1 MSNTVTLTFKIAQ
14 DGSLKAIGQEAEK
27 TAKQTDAATK
37 SAGNYNKGQK
47 GVAQAG
53 MNSTKAFSKMQGAM
67 GSGGSGLVGAY
78 AGLAANVFAL
88 TAAFGALSRA
98 SRATQLEEGLV
109 VLGQASGLAMRT
121 LSTGLVEATGH
132 AISLEEAMRSVAL
145 ITSAGIDPGSIDRFG
160 KVARGAATAL
170 GRDLN
175 DAMSRLT
182 RGVTKLEPELLDE
195 LGIMVRLDEASKTY
209 ADSIGKSVSDLTN
222 YEKRQAFLNATL
234 EEGERKFGALA
245 EVDVNV
251 FDKLSASLANL
262 LKGGLGGLASMLE
275 PIVRYLASSPGA
287 LIGVLAMFAA
297 TISGAVVGSLSEMAE
312 GAANATNATLDYMTG
327 NMEAAAGL
335 ATSSETVEN
344 FTQVLAEGGD
354 ISGAYTKAINGQ
366 EMSVRSNTGNAKRWN
381 LTQEELNRRLDNS
394 KIIVTELGNATR
406 QYGLE
411 ATQSA
416 SATAIAA
423 FAQGDLIGGL
433 KGTWATL
440 KGVGLTMKLSVLT
453 TTSLKTAFQGLAV
466 SAKAA
471 GVALKTMGAGI
482 MAMLGPL
489 GIAYTV
495 ITLVIDAL
503 KGLYNMFR
511 SDESKNLEA
520 ATTSLSDAQKELAA
534 NIKEVDEAFAG
545 TSIKMSGT
553 IAAYTAMDNVLS
565 QFNDKFKELKESSIA
580 AGDFGAAVKAQQAI
594 IDSSA
599 KLTKAY
605 EAADIAAKLA
615 ATDYFDAEAKSE
627 ILEEFLKKQHK
638 TAKAFTELGVASKSA
653 KDGVTDYLNSKQVK
667 TDVDEVLTG
676 LTQLRESLMQ
686 KTSDTD
692 DTLIIKPELQV
703 DGTLSDVLNEALT
716 GDMAITYGLT
726 KQKAALA
733 ALDKKRKDALKVQIA
748 ALKEM
753 DNVSSGLFGKEKK
766 LHGISQARYN
776 AAVYARHFAVAA
788 YREANTA
795 ATGEE
800 ENIIKAIR
808 AEELRVQ
815 NIQKRIIVQKQTLA
829 TAKTELAVANEASAN
844 TEENL
849 KTRQEKTK
857 ALQQVE
863 AQMALDK
870 QEVLRL
876 EAKRL
881 DALLTGD
888 KDNVEALKQ
897 QVQNT
902 ADLLV
907 ADQNVLLTAA
917 KINTAEEDRLE
928 LAKTLLDKTKEDQMA
943 QRAVLD
949 VSKKAIAAAKEQLD
963 IEQKMAQLQQKIN
976 NRRTGADDTESQRLA
991 IQLDEKV
998 IAKKIAFIAREA
1010 ALKKSQVDME
1020 RKLLIA
1026 KMSHL
1031 KAEIDVLN
1039 QKRKADAK
1047 PIPTADLVSTIKQLD
1062 ENGGFFDQQIQNIT
1076 DNATLLTQELLYQK
1090 ASTNIIAIQAAER
1103 LKSELEI
1110 LDLVKSEAEIRGT
1123 ITAGAIKMLEVTNK
1137 ISQNSN
1143 TDMFG
1148 NPKSIAEAA
1157 KLAREANDL
1166 KVKAAEAAAE
1176 QARISHNLE
1185 MKVLHAKFELLKA
1198 EAEKDGRI
1206 TESEARL
1213 LTAHKGVYDA
1223 QVAASTQNVKA
1234 AQQAAHLARSEAR
1247 LANKQAVGSAAK
1259 EGFASLMNTF
1269 MGKKEKEE
1277 KESEAEK
1284 AKKEAT
1290 EKLAADEANREKT
1303 AKLFSVGVLE
1313 GFDRSSVV
1321 SRTNQLLEEIRDSLN
1336 GESTGSVS
1344 ADQAKKKS
1352 DPNAEASENVDV
1364 PPENIIKT
1372 NLSPAGTEAP
1382 GLIAAGTGSTNED
1395 GFLVKEISDTE
1406 KLKAALEATS
1416 VSMKALG
1423 PDGEGPS
1430 QMFEGMSTM
1439 MTAFE
1444 KGTSK
1449 SDMMAGALAGVGQVM
1464 AGAATM
1470 KINAIDKE
1478 IAAEQKRDGKSKASL
1493 AKIAAME
1500 KKKDAIKKKQFEVNK
1515 KISMAQVVISTAQG
1529 MMKTMG
1535 DGWQMTPLA
1544 LAIGAMGA
1552 AQLAIIAGT
1561 SYQSASAGAGQ
1572 AAAPQKISMGSRNNT
1587 IDLAKANS
1595 ASGEMAY
1602 MRGERGQGTGATD
1615 FKPTGAFSGYKHRNA
1630 GGYIV
1635 GEQGPELFMP
1645 ETPGEIIPAGRV
1657 GGGEPTNVNFNIS
1670 AVDAAGVED
1679 VLVRQKGHIIRM
1691 IREAANE
1698 HGQPFLE
1705 DISDGAYVD

>member
-37 SAGNYNKGQK
+37 STGNLVKGQK

-53 MNSTKAFSKMQGAM
+53 MNSTKAFSKMQNAM

-109 VLGQASGLAMRT
+109 VMGQASGLAMRT

-262 LKGGLGGLASMLE
+262 LKGGLGGLSSMLE

-327 NMEAAAGL
+327 NMKAAAGL
-335 ATSSETVEN
+335 ATNSETVEN
-344 FTQVLAEGGD
+344 FTQVLEEGGD
-354 ISGAYTKAINGQ
+354 ISGAYTKAIDGQ
-366 EMSVRSNTGNAKRWN
+366 EMSVISNTGNAKRWG

-453 TTSLKTAFQGLAV
+453 TTSLKTAFQGLTV

-471 GVALKTMGAGI
+471 GVALKTMGAGV

-495 ITLVIDAL
+495 ITLLIDAL

-511 SDESKNLEA
+511 SDESKNLEE
-520 ATTSLSDAQKELAA
+520 ATTALSDAHKELAI
-534 NIKEVDEAFAG
+534 NVKEVDDAFAG
-545 TSIKMSGT
+545 TSNKIFGT

-565 QFNDKFKELKESSIA
+565 QFNDKFKDLKDASIA
-580 AGDFGAAVKAQQAI
+580 AGDFSDAVKAQQAI
-594 IDSSA
+594 IKSSA
-599 KLTKAY
+599 KLTTAY
-605 EAADIAAKLA
+605 ETANIAAKLA
-615 ATDYFDAEAKSE
+615 GTDYFDAEARST
-627 ILEEFLKKQHK
+627 ILEDFLKKQHGV
-638 TAKAFTELGVASKSA
+638 AKAFTALGEASKGA
-653 KDGVTDYLNSKQVK
+653 KDGVTDYLNAKQVK
-667 TDVDEVLTG
+667 TDVDEVLGG
-676 LTQLRESLMQ
+676 LTQLRKSLMQ

-692 DTLIIKPELQV
+692 STLIIRPALLV
-703 DGTLSDVLNEALT
+703 DGTLSDTLNDALT
-716 GDMAITYGLT
+716 GDMAVTYGLT

-733 ALDKKRKDALKVQIA
+733 AVDEKRQTALKAQNA
-748 ALKEM
+748 AIKEM
-753 DNVSSGLFGKEKK
+753 DSLSSTYMGKERK
-766 LHGISQARYN
+766 LHGISQTRYDAAKTARDEAK
-776 AAVYARHFAVAA
+776 AAFAQ
-788 YREANTA
+788 ANTA

-800 ENIIKAIR
+800 ANIIKAIR
-808 AEELRVQ
+808 LEEIRVRDLQ
-815 NIQKRIIVQKQTLA
+815 TKLITQKQTLA
-829 TAKTELAVANEASAN
+829 TAKAESATAKELAAN
-844 TEENL
+844 TEANL
-849 KTRQEKTK
+849 KTRQAKTK
-857 ALQQVE
+857 AVQTVE
-863 AQMALDK
+863 LEMATDRK
-870 QEVLRL
+870 
-876 EAKRL
+876 A
-881 DALLTGD
+881 ALLLEETRLAEQLAAD
-888 KDNVEALKQ
+888 KENVEVQKQ
-897 QVQNT
+897 VTQNAADLAVAT
-902 ADLLV
+902 ADVELK
-907 ADQNVLLTAA
+907 TA
-917 KINTAEEDRLE
+917 KINSALEDQLE
-928 LAKTLLDKTKEDQMA
+928 LKKTLLDKTKEDQLA

-949 VSKKAIAAAKEQLD
+949 ISKKAISAAKEQLD

-998 IAKKIAFIAREA
+998 VAKKIAFIAREA
-1010 ALKKSQVDME
+1010 QLKKSQVQLE
-1020 RKLLIA
+1020 KTLLIA
-1026 KMSHL
+1026 KMNHL

-1039 QKRKADAK
+1039 EKRGDQAA
-1047 PIPTADLVSTIKQLD
+1047 PIPTADLVSTIKSLN
-1062 ENGGFFDQQIQNIT
+1062 ENGGFFEQQIQNIT
-1076 DNATLLTQELLYQK
+1076 DNATLLTQELLFQV

-1103 LKSELEI
+1103 LKNEQAVRDVAREES
-1110 LDLVKSEAEIRGT
+1110 EIRGSML
-1123 ITAGAIKMLEVTNK
+1123 AGAIKMAEVSNK
-1137 ISQNSN
+1137 MAQNSN
-1143 TDMFG
+1143 TNLFG
-1148 NPKSIAEAA
+1148 DPKSNTVAA
-1157 KLAREANDL
+1157 KLAKEANQL
-1166 KVKAAEAAAE
+1166 KVVAAKAEYD
-1176 QARISHNLE
+1176 QKIIMHNLDME
-1185 MKVLHAKFELLKA
+1185 VLYAKFELLKA
-1198 EAEKDGRI
+1198 EAEADGRI
-1206 TESEARL
+1206 TKQEAAML
-1213 LTAHKGVYDA
+1213 NAHQKVLNA
-1223 QVAASTQNVKA
+1223 KVAASKQEVKA
-1234 AQQAAHLARSEAR
+1234 AGQAVNLAKSEAAI
-1247 LANKQAVGSAAK
+1247 ANKQALGAASG
-1259 EGFASLMNTF
+1259 EGFAAVMQTLSGQKAAEDQKVEADKIAKQKETF
-1269 MGKKEKEE
+1269 
-1277 KESEAEK
+1277 K
-1284 AKKEAT
+1284 A
-1290 EKLAADEANREKT
+1290 
-1303 AKLFSVGVLE
+1303 GVLE
-1313 GFDRSSVV
+1313 GFDQSSIANRQVELLKIIADHLTGTDNTVDAITNGTNNVV
-1321 SRTNQLLEEIRDSLN
+1321 A
-1336 GESTGSVS
+1336 G
-1344 ADQAKKKS
+1344 
-1352 DPNAEASENVDV
+1352 SENAAGAK
-1364 PPENIIKT
+1364 ENIVAGQVGEGGAPAESLITSGDKES
-1372 NLSPAGTEAP
+1372 SPVMEKVTE
-1382 GLIAAGTGSTNED
+1382 
-1395 GFLVKEISDTE
+1395 VE
-1406 KLKAALEATS
+1406 KLQASLKGAATS
-1416 VSMKALG
+1416 MRALG
-1423 PDGEGPS
+1423 PDGEGPAA
-1430 QMFEGMSTM
+1430 MFDGLSTM
-1439 MTAFE
+1439 STAFE
-1444 KGTSK
+1444 KGKSK
-1449 SDMMAGALAGVGQVM
+1449 GEMMSSALAGIGQVM
-1464 AGAATM
+1464 AGASQM
-1470 KINAIDKE
+1470 KVNAIDKE
-1478 IAAEQKRDGKSKASL
+1478 IAAEQKRDGKSKASM
-1493 AKIAAME
+1493 AKIAALE
-1500 KKKDAIKKKQFEVNK
+1500 KKKDAVKKKQFEMNK
-1515 KISMAQVVISTAQG
+1515 KISMAQVVIATATG
-1529 MMKTMG
+1529 VMETMKAG
-1535 DGWQMTPLA
+1535 GFFASPLA
-1544 LAIGAMGA
+1544 MAVAAMGA

-1561 SYQSASAGAGQ
+1561 SYQSAGGGGGGSQ
-1572 AAAPQKISMGSRNNT
+1572 SPQKVSMGSRENT
-1587 IDLAKANS
+1587 VDLAKGNS

-1602 MRGERGQGTGATD
+1602 MRGERGQGTGATN
-1615 FKPTGAFSGYKHRNA
+1615 FKPTSAFSGYKNRNA
-1630 GGYIV
+1630 GGYVV

-1645 ETPGEIIPAGRV
+1645 ETPGEIIPAGRL
-1657 GGGEPTNVNFNIS
+1657 GGAEPTNVNFNIS
-1670 AVDAAGVED
+1670 AVDAQGVED

-1705 DISDGAYVD
+1705 DISDGSYTS

>member
-1 MSNTVTLTFKIAQ
+1 VSNTVTLTFKIAQ

-109 VLGQASGLAMRT
+109 VMGQASGLAMRT

-262 LKGGLGGLASMLE
+262 LKGGLGGLSSMLE

-327 NMEAAAGL
+327 NMKAAAGL
-335 ATSSETVEN
+335 ATNSETVEN
-344 FTQVLAEGGD
+344 FTQVLEEGGD
-354 ISGAYTKAINGQ
+354 ISGAYTKAIDGQ
-366 EMSVRSNTGNAKRWN
+366 EMSVISNTGNAKRWG

-453 TTSLKTAFQGLAV
+453 TTSLKTAFQGLTV

-471 GVALKTMGAGI
+471 GVALKTMGAGV

-495 ITLVIDAL
+495 ITLLIDVL

-511 SDESKNLEA
+511 SEESKKLEE
-520 ATTSLSDAQKELAA
+520 ATTALSDAHKELAV
-534 NIKEVDEAFAG
+534 NIKEVDDAFAG
-545 TSIKMSGT
+545 TSNKIFGT

-565 QFNDKFKELKESSIA
+565 QFNDKFKDVKDASIA
-580 AGDFGAAVKAQQAI
+580 AGDFSDAVKAQQAI
-594 IDSSA
+594 IKSSA
-599 KLTKAY
+599 KLTTAY
-605 EAADIAAKLA
+605 ETANIAAKLA
-615 ATDYFDAEAKSE
+615 ATDYFDAEAKSTV
-627 ILEEFLKKQHK
+627 LEEFLKEQHNV
-638 TAKAFTELGVASKSA
+638 AKAFTALGEASKGA
-653 KDGVTDYLNSKQVK
+653 KDGVTDYLNAKQVK
-667 TDVDEVLTG
+667 TDVDEVLGG
-676 LTQLRESLMQ
+676 LTQLRKSLMEQ
-686 KTSDTD
+686 TSDTD
-692 DTLIIKPELQV
+692 STLIIKPALLI
-703 DGTLSDVLNEALT
+703 DGTLSDTLNDALT
-716 GDMAITYGLT
+716 GDMAVTYGLT

-733 ALDKKRKDALKVQIA
+733 AVDKKRETALKAQNA
-748 ALKEM
+748 AIKEM
-753 DNVSSGLFGKEKK
+753 DSLSSTYMGKERK
-766 LHGISQARYN
+766 LHGISQTRYDAAKTARDEAK
-776 AAVYARHFAVAA
+776 AAFE
-788 YREANTA
+788 EANTA

-800 ENIIKAIR
+800 ANIIKAIR
-808 AEELRVQ
+808 LEEIRVRDLQ
-815 NIQKRIIVQKQTLA
+815 TKLITQKQTLA
-829 TAKTELAVANEASAN
+829 TAKAESATAKELAANTEANLKRRQAKTKAVQTVELEMATDRKAALLLEETRLADQLAADKENVEVQKQVTQNAADLAVATADVA
-844 TEENL
+844 L
-849 KTRQEKTK
+849 KTAVINS
-857 ALQQVE
+857 AL
-863 AQMALDK
+863 
-870 QEVLRL
+870 
-876 EAKRL
+876 
-881 DALLTGD
+881 
-888 KDNVEALKQ
+888 
-897 QVQNT
+897 
-902 ADLLV
+902 
-907 ADQNVLLTAA
+907 
-917 KINTAEEDRLE
+917 EDELE
-928 LAKTLLDKTKEDQMA
+928 LKKTLLDKTKEDQLA

-949 VSKKAIAAAKEQLD
+949 ISKKAISAAKEQLD

-976 NRRTGADDTESQRLA
+976 NRRTGADDSESQKLA

-998 IAKKIAFIAREA
+998 VAKKIAFIAREA
-1010 ALKKSQVDME
+1010 QLKKSQVQLE
-1020 RKLLIA
+1020 KTLLIA
-1026 KMSHL
+1026 KMNHL

-1039 QKRKADAK
+1039 EKRAK
-1047 PIPTADLVSTIKQLD
+1047 DGTAPIPTADLVSTITSLS
-1062 ENGGFFDQQIQNIT
+1062 ENGGLFDVQIQNIT
-1076 DNATLLTQELLYQK
+1076 NNATLLTQELLFQV

-1103 LKSELEI
+1103 LKNEQAVRDVAREES
-1110 LDLVKSEAEIRGT
+1110 EIRGSML
-1123 ITAGAIKMLEVTNK
+1123 AGAIKMAEVSNK
-1137 ISQNSN
+1137 MAQNSN
-1143 TDMFG
+1143 TNLFG
-1148 NPKSIAEAA
+1148 DPKSNTVAA
-1157 KLAREANDL
+1157 KLAKEANQL
-1166 KVKAAEAAAE
+1166 KVVAAKAEYD
-1176 QARISHNLE
+1176 QKIIMHNLDME
-1185 MKVLHAKFELLKA
+1185 VLYAKFELLKA
-1198 EAEKDGRI
+1198 EAEADGRI
-1206 TESEARL
+1206 TKQEAAML
-1213 LTAHKGVYDA
+1213 NAHQKVLNA
-1223 QVAASTQNVKA
+1223 KVAASKQEVKA
-1234 AQQAAHLARSEAR
+1234 AGQAVNLAKSEAAI
-1247 LANKQAVGSAAK
+1247 ANKQALGAASS
-1259 EGFASLMNTF
+1259 EGFAAVMQTLS
-1269 MGKKEKEE
+1269 GQKA
-1277 KESEAEK
+1277 AEDQ
-1284 AKKEAT
+1284 
-1290 EKLAADEANREKT
+1290 KLADKKKAEDKETFKA
-1303 AKLFSVGVLE
+1303 GVLE
-1313 GFDRSSVV
+1313 GFDQSSIANRQVELLQIIADALTGTDNTV
-1321 SRTNQLLEEIRDSLN
+1321 DAITNGTNNVLA
-1336 GESTGSVS
+1336 GSQDAVGV
-1344 ADQAKKKS
+1344 K
-1352 DPNAEASENVDV
+1352 
-1364 PPENIIKT
+1364 ENIVAGQVGEGGAPAESLITSGDKES
-1372 NLSPAGTEAP
+1372 SPVMEKVTE
-1382 GLIAAGTGSTNED
+1382 
-1395 GFLVKEISDTE
+1395 VE
-1406 KLKAALEATS
+1406 KLQASLKGAATS
-1416 VSMKALG
+1416 MRALG
-1423 PDGEGPS
+1423 PDGEGPAA
-1430 QMFEGMSTM
+1430 MFDGLNTMS
-1439 MTAFE
+1439 TAFE
-1444 KGTSK
+1444 KGKSK
-1449 SDMMAGALAGVGQVM
+1449 GEMMSSALAGIGQVM
-1464 AGAATM
+1464 AGASQM
-1470 KINAIDKE
+1470 KVNAIDKE
-1478 IAAEQKRDGKSKASL
+1478 IAAEQKRDGKSKASM
-1493 AKIAAME
+1493 AKIAALE
-1500 KKKDAIKKKQFEVNK
+1500 KKKDAIKKKQFEINK
-1515 KISMAQVVISTAQG
+1515 KISMAQVVIATATG
-1529 MMKTMG
+1529 VMETMKAG
-1535 DGWQMTPLA
+1535 GFFASPLA
-1544 LAIGAMGA
+1544 MAVAAMGA

-1561 SYQSASAGAGQ
+1561 SYQSAGGGGGGSQ
-1572 AAAPQKISMGSRNNT
+1572 SPQKVSMGSRENT
-1587 IDLAKANS
+1587 VDLAKGNS

-1602 MRGERGQGTGATD
+1602 MRGEGGVGKGATN
-1615 FKPTGAFSGYKHRNA
+1615 FKPTSAFSGYKNRNA
-1630 GGYIV
+1630 GGYVV

-1645 ETPGEIIPAGRV
+1645 ETPGEIIPAGRL
-1657 GGGEPTNVNFNIS
+1657 GGAEPTNVNFNIS
-1670 AVDAAGVED
+1670 AVDAQGVED

-1705 DISDGAYVD
+1705 DISDGSYTS